1 LNGVVASLERV
12 PAVVYWLGD
21 NLYLNITNQCSNH
34 CYFCIRNFARG
45 LGGFNLKLRKEP
57 TIKEVIKELEGVINL
72 RHWREVVFCG
82 FGEPLERLDC
92 VLEVTRWIKKHFG
105 TTIRIDTNG
114 QGSLLNKGR
123 EVVKELKEA
132 GVDKISISL
141 NAHDKATYNL
151 VCKPEL
157 ENAYKGVLTFI
168 KEAKT
173 EFDTEITA
181 VVIPEVDIRE
191 VEEIARKLG
200 VRFRRRE
207 YWRPFW

>member
-1 LNGVVASLERV
+1 MAPLKTASI
-12 PAVVYWLGD
+12 VVYWLVD
-21 NLYLNITNQCSNH
+21 NLYLNITNKCSNH
-34 CYFCIRNFARG
+34 CYFCIKNFSKG
-45 LGGFNLKLRKEP
+45 LGDFNLKLRREP
-57 TIKEVIKELEGVINL
+57 TTREAIKELEGVINL
-72 RHWREVVFCG
+72 RHWKEVVFCG

-123 EVVKELKEA
+123 QVIRELKEA
-132 GVDKISISL
+132 GVDKVSISL
-141 NAHDKATYNL
+141 NAHDEETYNL

-168 KEAKT
+168 KETKK

-181 VVIPEVDIRE
+181 VAIPEVAIRK

-207 YWRPFW
+207 YWRPF

>member
-1 LNGVVASLERV
+1 LKRA
-12 PAVVYWLGD
+12 PAVVYWLWD
-21 NLYLNITNQCSNH
+21 NLYPNITNKCSNH
-34 CYFCIRNFARG
+34 CYFCIRNFARN
-45 LGGFNLKLRKEP
+45 LGGFNLKLRREP
-57 TIKEVIKELEGVINL
+57 TIKEVIRELEKVINL
-72 RHWREVVFCG
+72 RHWKEVVFCG

-123 EVVKELKEA
+123 QVIRELKEA

-151 VCKPEL
+151 MCKPKL
-157 ENAYKGVLTFI
+157 ENAYKTVLAFI
-168 KEAKT
+168 KEAKM

-181 VVIPEVDIRE
+181 VAIPEVDIE
-191 VEEIARKLG
+191 KVEEIARNLG
-200 VRFRRRE
+200 VKFRRRA
-207 YWRPFW
+207 YQPPFW